1 MQLSDF
7 GLRILALPPKLAEA
21 MKDPD
26 DTAFVLGDSKSGEVK
41 ASAFSTTHWSIVQG
55 AGQDDPAGA
64 AVALE
69 RLCRIYWFPIYAF
82 IRRRGSS
89 QHDAED
95 STQGFFAHLLEKE
108 SFKKLDR
115 QKGKFRSFMLA
126 ALTNFLNNEWDKR
139 QTLKRGG
146 KIQIISLDET
156 RAEELYTREPVDS
169 LTPEKLFER
178 RWAFAV
184 VDRVLA
190 RLKQE
195 YATAD
200 KLKLFEALERGL
212 TREVTLEVCAE
223 WGVALEMTEGA
234 VKAALHR
241 LRRHYGELLREEIAQ
256 TVTTPEELDE
266 EIRHLCAAMAG

>member
-1 MQLSDF
+1 M
-7 GLRILALPPKLAEA
+7 AEA
-21 MKDPD
+21 IEQ
-26 DTAFVLGDSKSGEVK
+26 S
-41 ASAFSTTHWSIVQG
+41 SAFSTTHWSMVLG
-55 AGQDDPAGA
+55 AGQDNPALA

-69 RLCRIYWFPIYAF
+69 RLCRIYWYPVYAF

-184 VDRVLA
+184 VERVLA
-190 RLKQE
+190 RLKEE
-195 YATAD
+195 YVTAD
-200 KLKLFEALERGL
+200 KLQLFGKLEQGL
-212 TREVTLEVCAE
+212 TREITQAVCAE
-223 WGVALEMTEGA
+223 WAAALEMSEGA
-234 VKAALHR
+234 VKMALHR
-241 LRRHYGELLREEIAQ
+241 LRRRYGELLREEIAH
-256 TVTTPEELDE
+256 TVATPEDLDE
-266 EIRHLCAAMAG
+266 EIRHLCAAMAN

>member
-1 MQLSDF
+1 M
-7 GLRILALPPKLAEA
+7 AEA
-21 MKDPD
+21 IEQ
-26 DTAFVLGDSKSGEVK
+26 SG
-41 ASAFSTTHWSIVQG
+41 AFSTTHWSIVQG
-55 AGQDDPAGA
+55 AGQDDSAGA

-69 RLCRIYWFPIYAF
+69 RLCRIYWYPVYAF
-82 IRRRGSS
+82 VRRRGSS

-95 STQGFFAHLLEKE
+95 LTQGFFAYLLEKE

-115 QKGKFRSFMLA
+115 QKGKFRSFMLS
-126 ALTNFLNNEWDKR
+126 ALTNFLNNEWDKQ

-146 KIQIISLDET
+146 GIQIVSLDET
-156 RAEELYTREPVDS
+156 RAEEIYLHEPVDT

-184 VDRVLA
+184 VDRVFA

-200 KLKLFEALERGL
+200 KLKLFGKLEHGL
-212 TREVTLEVCAE
+212 TREIKQDVCAE
-223 WGVALEMTEGA
+223 WAAALVMSEGA

-241 LRRHYGELLREEIAQ
+241 LRRRYGELLCEEIAH
-256 TVTTPEELDE
+256 TVTTPEELNE
-266 EIRHLCAAMAG
+266 EIRHLCEVMAG

>member
-1 MQLSDF
+1 M
-7 GLRILALPPKLAEA
+7 AEA
-21 MKDPD
+21 IEQ
-26 DTAFVLGDSKSGEVK
+26 SG
-41 ASAFSTTHWSIVQG
+41 AFSTTHWSIVQG
-55 AGQDDPAGA
+55 AGQVDPAGP

-69 RLCRIYWFPIYAF
+69 RLCRIYWYPVYAF

-115 QKGKFRSFMLA
+115 QKGKFRSFILA
-126 ALTNFLNNEWDKR
+126 ALTNFLNNEWDKQ

-156 RAEELYTREPVDS
+156 RAEELYTHEPVDA

-184 VDRVLA
+184 VERVWA

-200 KLKLFEALERGL
+200 KLKLFETLEHGL
-212 TREVTLEVCAE
+212 TREVTQDVCAG
-223 WGVALEMTEGA
+223 WAAALAMNEGA
-234 VKAALHR
+234 VKVALHR
-241 LRRHYGELLREEIAQ
+241 LRRRYGELLREEIGQ
-256 TVTTPEELDE
+256 TVTPPEELND
-266 EIRHLCAAMAG
+266 EIRHLCAVMAG

>member
-1 MQLSDF
+1 MADSEDTSIVAEDSSF
-7 GLRILALPPKLAEA
+7 GGGQ
-21 MKDPD
+21 
-26 DTAFVLGDSKSGEVK
+26 V
-41 ASAFSTTHWSIVQG
+41 SAFSTTHWSVVIG
-55 AGQDDPAGA
+55 AGQNDLAVA

-69 RLCRIYWFPIYAF
+69 RLCRTYWYPVYAF

-108 SFKKLDR
+108 TLKKVDR

-126 ALTNFLNNEWDKR
+126 ALTNFLNNERDKQ

-156 RAEELYTREPVDS
+156 RAEELYSREPVES

-178 RWAFAV
+178 RWAFTLV
-184 VDRVLA
+184 ERVFA

-195 YATAD
+195 YAAAE
-200 KLKLFEALERGL
+200 KAKLFATLERGL
-212 TREVTLEVCAE
+212 TCEVTQNVCAE
-223 WGVALEMTEGA
+223 WADALGMSEGA
-234 VKAALHR
+234 VKVALHR
-241 LRRHYGELLREEIAQ
+241 LRRRYGELLRGEVAQ
-256 TVTTPEELDE
+256 TVGTPEELDE
-266 EIRHLCAAMAG
+266 EIRQLCAAITS